1 MVRARRGRVVFV
13 EGGRQAGKTTFS
25 CSLGSKLAATVF
37 STDTFASL
45 DPAIPYVD
53 GVRLDE
59 LTDAIARASGPLI
72 VEGICLADT
81 AARIS
86 LNCDVRV
93 YLKVEAL
100 AGWNFGIDLEQSEG
114 ARPTTLL
121 GGAFDWDA
129 KEYHRRVGPHLIADQ
144 VLSRSE

>member
-1 MVRARRGRVVFV
+1 MIRDRQGRVVFV
-13 EGGRQAGKTTFS
+13 EGERQSGKTKFS
-25 CSLGSKLAATVF
+25 RSLGSQLAATVL
-37 STDTFASL
+37 STDRFASL
-45 DPAIPYVD
+45 DPSIPYVD
-53 GVRLDE
+53 GIRLDE
-59 LTDAIARASGPLI
+59 LADAIECASGPLI

-100 AGWNFGIDLEQSEG
+100 AGWNLGADLEQLEG

-121 GGAFDWDA
+121 GGAFDWDVR
-129 KEYHRRVGPHLIADQ
+129 EYHRRVGPHLIANQ
-144 VLSRSE
+144 ILRRLE